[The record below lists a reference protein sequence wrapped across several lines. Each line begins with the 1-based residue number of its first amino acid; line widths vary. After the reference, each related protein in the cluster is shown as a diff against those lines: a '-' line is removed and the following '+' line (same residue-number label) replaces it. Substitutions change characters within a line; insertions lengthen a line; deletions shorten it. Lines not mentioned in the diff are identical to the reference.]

1 MKMKKMSDED
11 RILIESII
19 EGSQEE
25 FNEMM
30 AEMTEEEL
38 FIVLDLIR
46 LAKSELIEEQL
57 DSIETLDY
65 SEASNVL
72 HNIMNAPLTRLKQLG
87 IKK

>member
-1 MKMKKMSDED
+1 MKKMSDED

-25 FNEMM
+25 FDEMM

-46 LAKSELIEEQL
+46 LAKCELIEEQL
-57 DSIETLDY
+57 DTMEVVDLSD
-65 SEASNVL
+65 ASNIL
-72 HNIMNAPLTRLKQLG
+72 YNIRR
-87 IKK
+87 KK

>member
-1 MKMKKMSDED
+1 MKKMSEED

-19 EGSQEE
+19 EGTQEE
-25 FNEMM
+25 FDDMM

-57 DSIETLDY
+57 DALEVEDLSL
-65 SEASNVL
+65 ASDVL
-72 HNIMNAPLTRLKQLG
+72 NKIRKS
-87 IKK
+87 K

>member
-1 MKMKKMSDED
+1 MKKMSEED

-25 FNEMM
+25 FDEMM

-46 LAKSELIEEQL
+46 LAKCELIEEQL
-57 DSIETLDY
+57 DTMEVVDLSD
-65 SEASNVL
+65 ASNIL
-72 HNIMNAPLTRLKQLG
+72 YNIRR
-87 IKK
+87 KK